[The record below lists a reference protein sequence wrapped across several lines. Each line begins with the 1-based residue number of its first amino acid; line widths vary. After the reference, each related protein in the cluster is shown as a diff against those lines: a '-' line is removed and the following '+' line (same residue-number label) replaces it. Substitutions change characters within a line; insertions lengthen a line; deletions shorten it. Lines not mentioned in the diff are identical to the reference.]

1 MLFYLFDAKFTGLKF
16 YRWRYDNWPI
26 GQWVIFLVA
35 PDTAYVNH
43 FFPQLDLESSSLAR
57 PLATSCIEARFA
69 HFEELIRGR
78 LFSKSLLKRTKNGFC
93 NTLEAKCFNLVSR
106 AVSPPIFQG
115 KSRWGW
121 KFFAWKQT
129 DKVTSKT
136 IRTISNF
143 THLIQFHLIWQIL
156 ATFSLGHYLKLSKF
170 RKRERQFLLCSPT
183 P

>member
-78 LFSKSLLKRTKNGFC
+78 LFSKSSLKRTNNGFC
-93 NTLEAKCFNLVSR
+93 NTLEAKCFNLVPR
-106 AVSPPIFQG
+106 AVSHRFFKGKAVEVENFLDENKLIKSLQKLFALFQTLPILF
-115 KSRWGW
+115 
-121 KFFAWKQT
+121 
-129 DKVTSKT
+129 
-136 IRTISNF
+136 NF
-143 THLIQFHLIWQIL
+143 I
-156 ATFSLGHYLKLSKF
+156 
-170 RKRERQFLLCSPT
+170 
-183 P
+183 